1 MLEPSFLPNHQTLSL
16 SFPLLLTW
24 PWPGQKKR
32 ESRRDRGV
40 CVCVCAMR
48 CVGGG
53 ACSADPSSFPPS
65 PLPACAPPPP
75 LSSSLPSRS
84 DPVLPSM
91 RRSGTLSAGLAYF
104 TSCRDG
110 SCEDARGSVQVCPF
124 THFCLHVLRSLT
136 VKISMYIYTYAH
148 AV

>member
-65 PLPACAPPPP
+65 PLPACAPPPTPRSPPRFP
-75 LSSSLPSRS
+75 LALTPSCPQCEEAEHYRLALHTSRRAVMVLVRMLGEVYRYVHSLI
-84 DPVLPSM
+84 
-91 RRSGTLSAGLAYF
+91 
-104 TSCRDG
+104 
-110 SCEDARGSVQVCPF
+110 SV
-124 THFCLHVLRSLT
+124 
-136 VKISMYIYTYAH
+136 YTFFAP
-148 AV
+148 